1 MSDCSTKAM
10 MPKKQQ
16 RTCGNCSE
24 RYFAPK
30 CNRMGWTN
38 FEEIETPDDDGD
50 IFADYCPYWKHRD
63 EPDLEERYELLAQV
77 ARELNDCLYKA
88 LMGARPDGQA
98 PDGLIDWAARLDG
111 ELIELGV
118 SVDD

>member
-1 MSDCSTKAM
+1 MSDCSSSVM
-10 MPKKQQ
+10 EP
-16 RTCGNCSE
+16 RTCGTCGHVRETRLNCFYAANDRAYYAGCTSPDAMACE
-24 RYFAPK
+24 HYF
-30 CNRMGWTN
+30 
-38 FEEIETPDDDGD
+38 DDQDSL
-50 IFADYCPYWKHRD
+50 PR
-63 EPDLEERYELLAQV
+63 RYERLAQV

-111 ELIELGV
+111 ELIELGGG